1 MISKFGDEYMPRR
14 ATVGSAGYDF
24 YMPYDVTIHPGET
37 VVVDSGIALEDGDLA
52 MDEVM
57 CLFPRSSL
65 GIQFG
70 LRLKN
75 VTGIID
81 SDYRDTIKIALTT
94 DVECS
99 IDCGQ
104 RVMQGIIFK
113 FGLIP
118 HEIPPKK
125 ARSGGLGSTGR
136 V

>member
-1 MISKFGDEYMPRR
+1 MISKFGEDFMPRR
-14 ATVGSAGYDF
+14 ATPGSAGYDF
-24 YMPYDVTIHPGET
+24 YMPYDVTIHPGST
-37 VVVDSGIALEDGDLA
+37 VVIDSGVSLEDGDLA
-52 MDEVM
+52 TNEVM

-75 VTGIID
+75 TTGIID

-94 DVECS
+94 DVKCT
-99 IDCGQ
+99 IQPGQ

-118 HEIPPKK
+118 NEIAPTTS
-125 ARSGGLGSTGR
+125 RVGGIGSTGA
-136 V
+136 